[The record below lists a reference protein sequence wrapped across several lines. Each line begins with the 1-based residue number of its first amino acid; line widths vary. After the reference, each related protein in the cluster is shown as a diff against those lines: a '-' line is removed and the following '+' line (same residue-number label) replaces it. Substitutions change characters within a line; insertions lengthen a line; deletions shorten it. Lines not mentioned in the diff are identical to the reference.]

1 MIEPHVT
8 TTNAEEHT
16 MPTAIAYSQY
26 GTPDV
31 LVATEVEPPT
41 PGPGQV
47 RIHVRAV
54 AVNPIDVKLRS
65 GQLKGVFDV
74 MFPAI
79 PGWDV
84 AGTVDAVGAGADAK
98 VGDNVFGVATGDG
111 YAEYALLNNPVPK
124 PDDLSFELAAGLI
137 TVGEA
142 AYRTLRHLDVQPGQT
157 LLIHGAGGSAG
168 TIAVQLAVSR
178 GVTVIA
184 TAAEHDHARLA
195 ALGATPVMY
204 GEGWL
209 DRVRAAAP
217 QGVDAVI
224 DLYGGGVLAES
235 VELTGDPARVITTS
249 DPAAEAL
256 NVRFTGGNPADR
268 FPEALP
274 ALAAL
279 AADGDLA
286 LPIWRTY
293 PLAQAGQAHADI
305 EQHRNRGKVVLIP

>member
-1 MIEPHVT
+1 M
-8 TTNAEEHT
+8 A
-16 MPTAIAYSQY
+16 TAIAYSHY

-31 LVATEVEPPT
+31 LVPTEVDEPS

-47 RIHVRAV
+47 RIRVRAV

-65 GQLKGVFDV
+65 GQLDGVFNV
-74 MFPAI
+74 TFPAI

-84 AGTVDAVGAGADAK
+84 AGTVDAVGQGTDVK
-98 VGDNVFGVATGDG
+98 VGDDVFGVAVGDG

-124 PDDLSFELAAGLI
+124 PDGLSFEVAAALV

-142 AYRTLRHLDVQPGQT
+142 AFRTLKHLDVQPGQT
-157 LLIHGAGGSAG
+157 LLIHGAGGSVGA
-168 TIAVQLAVSR
+168 IAVQLATSR
-178 GVTVIA
+178 GITVIA
-184 TAAEHDHARLA
+184 TAAEHDHARLT
-195 ALGATPVMY
+195 ALGAIPVAY
-204 GEGWL
+204 GDGWPE
-209 DRVRAAAP
+209 RVRAAAP

-249 DPAAEAL
+249 DPTAASL
-256 NVRFTGGNPADR
+256 NVRFTGANPADR
-268 FPEALP
+268 FPESLP

-279 AADGDLA
+279 AADDALA

-293 PLAQAGQAHADI
+293 PLAQASKAHTDI
-305 EQHRNRGKVVLIP
+305 EQHVNRGKVVLIP